1 MKGKT
6 TMNRLKIEKFEMK
19 YGYYLPSEYKAFLYK
34 YGGDSQFGSCRF
46 EYADSIV
53 SNTLRLPGEMDF
65 HLVPFGDI
73 GNGDYYCFY
82 RYGIEESDYYIGIW
96 LSETKNFVVLASDFK
111 SFMYKC
117 MLDDYMSTLGAYG
130 ENISMDIAAGISES
144 LERCEVL
151 SREYGFDFKSIKK
164 MANDMDYHN
173 LMVQH
178 DPNAIQSLCFIG
190 KKLLSYG
197 DDRGRVYLKRVMDI
211 FPQYTAPYYIYGKSR
226 LGFNLNS
233 KIELVQAISSSLV
246 TTGYSYWEE
255 DYLEIPEDVHREI
268 LLYADSYIEKEKGFL
283 EKSLCQGRDP
293 YDADLRIECARR
305 WVKEGNISKAICEY
319 SNALFCCEDKEAY
332 REILGYAF
340 KDIKDAGIYYL
351 EEIIAHDLRQ
361 LR

>member
-1 MKGKT
+1 MKGYAN
-6 TMNRLKIEKFEMK
+6 MNRLKIEKFEMK

-53 SNTLRLPGEMDF
+53 SNILRQPGEMDF

-82 RYGIEESDYYIGIW
+82 RYGINESDYYVGIW

-117 MLDDYMSTLGAYG
+117 MLDDYLSILGADEDG
-130 ENISMDIAAGISES
+130 TDMDVAACISES

-151 SREYGFDFKSIKK
+151 SKEFGFDFESIRN
-164 MANDMDYHN
+164 MANEMDYHS
-173 LMVQH
+173 LMVQY
-178 DPNAIQSLCFIG
+178 DPNAVQSLCFIG
-190 KKLLSYG
+190 KKLLSNG
-197 DDRGRVYLKRVMDI
+197 DERGREYLKRVMDI
-211 FPQYTAPYYIYGKSR
+211 FPQYTASYYIYGMTKP
-226 LGFNLNS
+226 GFPKNS
-233 KIELVQAISSSLV
+233 GRELVQAINSSLV

-255 DYLEIPEDVHREI
+255 DYLGIPEDVHREI
-268 LLYADSYIEKEKGFL
+268 LLYADSYLEKENGFL
-283 EKSLCQGRDP
+283 EKSLYNGRDP

-305 WVKEGNISKAICEY
+305 WAKEGNISKAIDEY
-319 SNALFCCEDKEAY
+319 SNALFCCEDAGAY
-332 REILGYAF
+332 REVLSYAF

-351 EEIIAHDLRQ
+351 EEIIAHDLRH